1 MSYRRETSW
10 VIALVLAAG
19 SMAVAWGPAE
29 FHPTSGNDDQRG
41 GPIGPQGTPLFI
53 NWETP
58 QTHPVEM
65 TPDGNFLLVLNTAD
79 NRLQVF
85 DLTGSAPLLAFTVPV
100 GLDPVSVRAN
110 SNTEVWVVNQ
120 VSDSVTVV
128 NLSTRNVIKSL
139 DTLDEPADVVF
150 AGTPRRAFV
159 SCGTANTV
167 QVFDPANL
175 STLPTAIAI
184 NAEEPRSLAV
194 SADGQ
199 TVYAAIFESG
209 NATTAVGGAVGTQ
222 AATLAFPPD
231 AVSNVNS
238 PYGGVN
244 PPPNVG
250 VLTLPAPNPAAGT
263 PIKSSMIVKKNSLG
277 QWMDDNNHDWTSMVS
292 GANAALSGR
301 PIGWDMPDRD
311 VAIINANTL
320 GVSYVS
326 TLMNICMSIGVN
338 PATGR
343 VTMVGTDAINEV
355 RYEPIVN
362 GKFVRVKF
370 ASVDPL
376 SPATRTITDIN
387 SHLTYATPTIAQ
399 SERNKSVGDPRT
411 IVWNAA
417 GTKGYVSGMGSNNV
431 VVVGPGGTRV
441 GLSDAINVGEGP
453 TGIALD
459 ESRGKMYVLN
469 RFAGTISVI
478 SLATETVDAE
488 IPFFDPT
495 PAAIKV
501 GRKHLYD
508 THKNSGLGQVACASC
523 HVDSKMDR
531 LAWDLGDPSGS
542 LGPIAALN
550 LGMGLPGL
558 SPGTANPAFAEFHPM
573 KGPMTTQTLQD
584 IIGKEPLHWRGDRAG
599 IEAFAGAF
607 TGLQGDD
614 ATLTGSEM
622 QEFENFLATIHY
634 PPNPYR
640 NFDNTLPTNMPLPG
654 HKRTGRFGFAG
665 TPLPNGNAV
674 NGLALYRSATRRL
687 DNNAFACVTCHTL
700 PTGAGPDVR
709 LVGAT
714 YQPIA
719 PGSNGERHLGV
730 VSADGTSNITTKIPQ
745 IRNAYKKVGCDMIG
759 TSSNAGFGFLHD
771 GSVDSLERFIAEPV
785 FRVNNDQEIADLTA
799 FVLCISGS
807 DLPQGSLSSP
817 LEPPGVASLDAHAA
831 VGTQTTLISQA
842 TAPAAQINLINS
854 MISIANTNKI
864 GIVAKG
870 RIDGLQRGWSY
881 INGNNWQ
888 SDRSTEVRSTT
899 QLLAAAA
906 INSEITFTV
915 VVKGTETRIG
925 IDHDF
930 DGCLDRDFRDG
941 TCGCYAD
948 INGDGVLDFFD
959 YLDFV
964 DRFSIG
970 SLAAD
975 FNEDGIV
982 DFFDYLDFVDR
993 FSQGC

>member
-1 MSYRRETSW
+1 MSYRREATW
-10 VIALVLAAG
+10 VVSLLLAAG
-19 SMAVAWGPAE
+19 SVAIAWGPTK
-29 FHPTSGNDDQRG
+29 FTPSGSDDIN
-41 GPIGPQGTPLFI
+41 GPIGPQGVENFI

-58 QTHPVEM
+58 QVHPVDM

-85 DLTGSAPLLAFTVPV
+85 DLTGSTPQLAFSVPV
-100 GLDPVSVRAN
+100 GLDPVSVRAR
-110 SNTEVWVVNQ
+110 SNTEAWVVNQ
-120 VSDSVTVV
+120 ISDSVTIV

-150 AGTPRRAFV
+150 AGTPQRAFV
-159 SCGTANTV
+159 SCGTANAV

-175 STLPTAIAI
+175 ATLPTTVAI

-194 SADGQ
+194 SPDGQ

-209 NATTAVGGAVGTQ
+209 NLTTVVGGGVGAQTS
-222 AATLAFPPD
+222 TLAFPPD
-231 AVSNVNS
+231 AVSNVAS
-238 PYGGVN
+238 PYGGIN

-250 VLTLPAPNPAAGT
+250 IFTVPAANPDAGL
-263 PIKSSMIVKKNSLG
+263 PIKTSMIVRKNSSN
-277 QWMDDNNHDWTSMVS
+277 QWMDDNAHDWTSMVS

-301 PIGWDMPDRD
+301 PQNWDMPDRD
-311 VAIINANTL
+311 IAIINANTL
-320 GVSYVS
+320 GVSYIS

-338 PATGR
+338 PASGR

-355 RYEPIVN
+355 RFEPNVN
-362 GKFVRVKF
+362 GIFVRVKF
-370 ASVDPL
+370 ASVDPIDIA
-376 SPATRTITDIN
+376 SKRITDLN
-387 SHLTYATPTIAQ
+387 SHLNYEDSTLAQ
-399 SERNKSVGDPRT
+399 SERNKSIGDPRT
-411 IVWNAA
+411 IVWNSA
-417 GTKGYVSGMGSNNV
+417 GSKGYVSGMGSNNIV
-431 VVVGPGGTRV
+431 VVAASGARA
-441 GLSDAINVGEGP
+441 GLSDTINVGEGP

-459 ESRGKMYVLN
+459 EPRNKMYVLN
-469 RFAGTISVI
+469 RFAGSISVVD
-478 SLATETVDAE
+478 LASETVDAE
-488 IPFFDPT
+488 IPFYDPT
-495 PAAIKV
+495 PLAIKV

-531 LAWDLGDPSGS
+531 LAWDLGDPSGTS
-542 LGPIAALN
+542 GPIAALN
-550 LGMGLPGL
+550 KGFGLPGL
-558 SPGTANPAFAEFHPM
+558 TPGTATPDFEAFHPS

-599 IEAFAGAF
+599 LEAFAGAF
-607 TGLQGDD
+607 VGLQGDD
-614 ATLTGSEM
+614 VTLTEEEM
-622 QEFENFLATIHY
+622 QEFEDFLATIHY
-634 PPNPYR
+634 SPNPYR
-640 NFDNTLPTNMPLPG
+640 NFNNTLPTSMPLPG
-654 HKRTGRFGFAG
+654 HYRTGRFGFPGLA
-665 TPLPNGNAV
+665 LPNGNAS
-674 NGLALYRSATRRL
+674 NGLTLYRSATRRL
-687 DNNAFACVTCHTL
+687 DGGALACVTCHTL
-700 PTGAGPDVR
+700 PTGAGPDVT

-719 PGSNGERHLGV
+719 PGPNGERHLGV
-730 VSADGTSNITTKIPQ
+730 VSTDGTSNITTKVPQ
-745 IRNAYKKVGCDMIG
+745 IRNAYKKVGCDMIH
-759 TSSNAGFGFLHD
+759 TSSNSGFGFLHD
-771 GSVDSLERFIAEPV
+771 GSVDTLERFISEPV
-785 FRVNNDQEIADLTA
+785 FRVNNDQEVADLVA

-807 DLPQGSLSSP
+807 DLPQGSPTNP
-817 LEPPGVASLDAHAA
+817 LEPPGVPSLDTHAA

-854 MISIANTNKI
+854 MITIANTNKV

-870 RIDGLQRGWSY
+870 RIDGIQRGWTY

-888 SDRSTEVRSTT
+888 SDRNAEVRSTA
-899 QLLAAAA
+899 QMLAAAA
-906 INSEITFTV
+906 VDSEVTFTV
-915 VVKGTETRIG
+915 VVKGTEFRIG
-925 IDHDF
+925 IDHDS
-930 DGCLDRDFRDG
+930 DGCLDRDFKDG